1 MTPQS
6 SNQAVA
12 PITVSKSEAAHLIG
26 LSVRSLEYHIRA
38 GRIAT
43 RKLGRRRLVL
53 MCSFLNFLEHDQP
66 SPSLPPARLGAS
78 TEATYA

>member
-38 GRIAT
+38 DRIASHWPSKSNVSGGS
-43 RKLGRRRLVL
+43 KL
-53 MCSFLNFLEHDQP
+53 
-66 SPSLPPARLGAS
+66 AS
-78 TEATYA
+78 VGCGFATG